1 MECSEFGYIRSDKV
15 IYMKNKREKVE
26 KIENEKHQAEKI
38 EKTENEK
45 QQADLES
52 IKSQEKQLKM
62 LIRIGWAIIGAI
74 LGFGGWLVIVYTS
87 LNREIGELKTS
98 YNDFSDSTAGKFDDF
113 AKLYEQTSQSIGD
126 INDAIN
132 GSNTTDGL
140 NTRVSLIEQRL
151 DMIPIAASAVISS
164 DIQATIEA
172 NDISKVTSAP
182 MASSNTIIGNDAEGN
197 VYLAEDMVNQTILL
211 TYTENSQ
218 EVYFV
223 GQFDE
228 EYHWNGNCIIN
239 VYNQDNSLSIITE
252 AYYESGTLI
261 DYKQIFPENSHWV
274 YSERKKVN
282 KANEGKTYVY
292 SWDYKQIKNFTLT
305 NVKSDDIYTAANF
318 AEKIDGTLKNYY
330 KGNTSDGR
338 YNDNT
343 GNAYLVC
350 YDDQGYVLS
359 LYIGQFKNGKY
370 DDMSGNAIEVVF
382 DSSNNINRYFFY
394 KGKFKNG
401 SRVNDENIEY
411 VSIEQLQVL
420 LKNIEFECSLDWME

>member
-1 MECSEFGYIRSDKV
+1 MECSEFTHIRSDKV
-15 IYMKNKREKVE
+15 IYMRSKRDKVE
-26 KIENEKHQAEKI
+26 KID
-38 EKTENEK
+38 KTENEE
-45 QQADLES
+45 QQVDMES
-52 IKSQEKQLKM
+52 IKKQKIQLSILTK
-62 LIRIGWAIIGAI
+62 LGWASLAAI
-74 LGFGGWLVIVYTS
+74 FGFGGWLVIQYTT

-98 YNDFSDSTAGKFDDF
+98 YNDFNDRTASEFDNI
-113 AKLYEQTSQSIGD
+113 AKSFDQTAQNISN

-132 GSNTTDGL
+132 GSNTIDGL
-140 NTRVSLIEQRL
+140 TTRVSLIEQRL
-151 DMIPIAASAVISS
+151 DMIPIAASTDISS

-172 NDISKVTSAP
+172 NDISKATSAP
-182 MASSNTIIGNDAEGN
+182 IASSNTIIGNDAEGN
-197 VYLAEDMVNQTILL
+197 VYLAEDMINQTILL

-223 GQFDE
+223 GQYDE
-228 EYHWNGNCIIN
+228 DYHWDGNCIIN

-252 AYYESGTLI
+252 ACYDSGTLM
-261 DYKQIFPENSHWV
+261 DYKQVFPENNNWV

-282 KANEGKTYVY
+282 ETNEGNTYVY
-292 SWDYKQIKNFTLT
+292 RWDYKQIKNFTLT

-401 SRVNDENIEY
+401 GRVNDENIEY

>member
-1 MECSEFGYIRSDKV
+1 MECSEFTHIRSDKV
-15 IYMKNKREKVE
+15 IYMRSKRDKVE
-26 KIENEKHQAEKI
+26 KID
-38 EKTENEK
+38 KTENEE
-45 QQADLES
+45 QQVDMES
-52 IKSQEKQLKM
+52 IKKQKIQLSILTK
-62 LIRIGWAIIGAI
+62 LGWASFVAI
-74 LGFGGWLVIVYTS
+74 FGFGGWLVIQYTT

-98 YNDFSDSTAGKFDDF
+98 YNDFNDRTASEFDNI
-113 AKLYEQTSQSIGD
+113 AKSFDQTAQNIAN

-132 GSNTTDGL
+132 GNNTIDGL
-140 NTRVSLIEQRL
+140 TTRVSLIEQRL
-151 DMIPIAASAVISS
+151 DMIPIAASTDISS

-172 NDISKVTSAP
+172 NDISKATSAP
-182 MASSNTIIGNDAEGN
+182 IASSDTIIGNDAEGN
-197 VYLAEDMVNQTILL
+197 VYLAEDVVNQTILL
-211 TYTENSQ
+211 TYTEKSQ

-228 EYHWNGNCIIN
+228 EYHWDGNCIIN

-252 AYYESGTLI
+252 ACYDSGTLT
-261 DYKQIFPENSHWV
+261 DYKQVFPENNNWV

-282 KANEGKTYVY
+282 ETNEGKTYVY

-370 DDMSGNAIEVVF
+370 DDMSGKAIEVVF

-401 SRVNDENIEY
+401 GRVNDENIEY

>member
-1 MECSEFGYIRSDKV
+1 MECSEFTHIRSDKV
-15 IYMKNKREKVE
+15 IYMRSKRDKVE
-26 KIENEKHQAEKI
+26 KID
-38 EKTENEK
+38 KTENEE
-45 QQADLES
+45 QQVDMES
-52 IKSQEKQLKM
+52 IKKQKIQLSILTK
-62 LIRIGWAIIGAI
+62 LGWASLAAI
-74 LGFGGWLVIVYTS
+74 FGFGGWLVIQYTT

-98 YNDFSDSTAGKFDDF
+98 YNDFNDRTASEFDNI
-113 AKLYEQTSQSIGD
+113 AKSFDQTAQNISN

-132 GSNTTDGL
+132 GSNTIDGL
-140 NTRVSLIEQRL
+140 TTRVSLIEQRL
-151 DMIPIAASAVISS
+151 DMIPIAASTDISS

-172 NDISKVTSAP
+172 NDISKATSAP
-182 MASSNTIIGNDAEGN
+182 IASSNTIIGNDAEGN
-197 VYLAEDMVNQTILL
+197 VYLAEDMINQTILL

-223 GQFDE
+223 GQYDE
-228 EYHWNGNCIIN
+228 DYHWDGNCIIN

-252 AYYESGTLI
+252 ACYDSGTLM
-261 DYKQIFPENSHWV
+261 DYKQVFPENNNWV

-282 KANEGKTYVY
+282 ETNEGKTYVY
-292 SWDYKQIKNFTLT
+292 RWDYKQIKNFTLT

-401 SRVNDENIEY
+401 GRVNDENIEY